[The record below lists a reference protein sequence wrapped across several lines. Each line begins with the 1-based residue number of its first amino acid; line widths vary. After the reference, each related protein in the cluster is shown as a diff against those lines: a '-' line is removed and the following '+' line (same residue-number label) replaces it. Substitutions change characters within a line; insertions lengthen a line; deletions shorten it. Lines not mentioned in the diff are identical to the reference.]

1 LIVFIYDGSIV
12 GFLNIVY
19 KVYNDKIFPQVITK
33 TYTSKMFDEVYEI
46 ESDENIAKRVYDGLQ
61 MKFHQIFFDKI
72 KHIFLCDSISHELEL
87 LKYIISG
94 FKNQKNLLDLSNP
107 NIYYIDSLEKELFK
121 MAHKFKGFI
130 RFVELDNRIMYA
142 TISPKYNMLPIVK
155 NHFITRFKK
164 SDFIIYDDIRKIALC
179 YISEIAQILDIV
191 NMDIPKL
198 SIDESKYQNLWKMF
212 FNQVSIKERENKKLQ
227 QSFVPLWYQKQM
239 LEFN

>member
-1 LIVFIYDGSIV
+1 MIVFVYDGSLV

-19 KVYNDKIFPQVITK
+19 KVYNDKIFPQSIAK
-33 TYTSKMFDEVYEI
+33 TYTSQMFDEVYEI

-61 MKFHQIFFDKI
+61 TKFHKIFLDKI
-72 KHIFLCDSISHELEL
+72 KHIFLCDSISYEIEL

-94 FKNQKNLLDLSNP
+94 FKEQKNLLDLSNQ
-107 NIYYIDSLEKELFK
+107 NVYYIDSLEKELFK

-130 RFVELDNRIMYA
+130 RFMELEDGIMYS
-142 TISPKYNMLPIVK
+142 TISPKYNILPIIK

-179 YISEIAQILDIV
+179 YINEIPQILDIV

-198 SIDESKYQNLWKMF
+198 SNEESKYQNLWKKF
-212 FNQVSIKERENKKLQ
+212 FNQVGIKERENKKLQ

>member
-1 LIVFIYDGSIV
+1 LIVFVYDGSVV

-19 KVYNDKIFPQVITK
+19 KVYNDKIFPQIITK
-33 TYTSKMFDEVYEI
+33 TYTSQMFDEVYEI
-46 ESDENIAKRVYDGLQ
+46 KSDEDIAKRVYDGLQ
-61 MKFHQIFFDKI
+61 MKFHQIFLEKI
-72 KHIFLCDSISHELEL
+72 KHIFLCDSIGYELEM

-94 FKNQKNLLDLSNP
+94 FKEQKNLLDLSNQ
-107 NIYYIDSLEKELFK
+107 NVYYIDSLEKELFK

-130 RFVELDNRIMYA
+130 RFMELEDGIMYS
-142 TISPKYNMLPIVK
+142 TISPKYNILPIIK

-164 SDFIIYDDIRKIALC
+164 SDFIIYDDVRKIALC
-179 YISEIAQILDIV
+179 YINEIPQILDIV

-198 SIDESKYQNLWKMF
+198 SNEESKYQNLWKKF
-212 FNQVSIKERENKKLQ
+212 FNQVGIKERENKKLQ

>member
-1 LIVFIYDGSIV
+1 MIVFVYDGSLV

-19 KVYNDKIFPQVITK
+19 KVYNDKIFPQSIAK
-33 TYTSKMFDEVYEI
+33 TYTSQMFDEVYEI

-61 MKFHQIFFDKI
+61 TKFHKIFLDKI
-72 KHIFLCDSISHELEL
+72 KHIFLCDSISYEIEL

-94 FKNQKNLLDLSNP
+94 FKEQKNLLDLSNQ
-107 NIYYIDSLEKELFK
+107 NVYYIDSLEKELFK

-130 RFVELDNRIMYA
+130 RFMELEDGIMYS
-142 TISPKYNMLPIVK
+142 TISPKYNILPIIK

-179 YISEIAQILDIV
+179 YINEIPQILDIV

-198 SIDESKYQNLWKMF
+198 SNEESKYQNLWKKF
-212 FNQVSIKERENKKLQ
+212 FNQVGIKERENKRLQ